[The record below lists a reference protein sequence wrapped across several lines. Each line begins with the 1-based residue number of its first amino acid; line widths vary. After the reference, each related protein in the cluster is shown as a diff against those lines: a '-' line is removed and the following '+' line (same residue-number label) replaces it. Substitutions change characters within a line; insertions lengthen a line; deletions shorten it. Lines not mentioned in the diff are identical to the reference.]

1 MSDLGP
7 DWISCKPLDVPKV
20 TGIAYTRVREAI
32 DAGELETVEPSAKRK
47 VVTRAAIE
55 KWLAEMAE
63 RAS

>member
-32 DAGELETVEPSAKRK
+32 DSGELETVGSSAKRK
-47 VVTRAAIE
+47 VVTRKAIE
-55 KWLAEMAE
+55 DWLARLSE

>member
-20 TGIAYTRVREAI
+20 TGVAYTRVREAI
-32 DAGELETVEPSAKRK
+32 DSGELETVGTSANRK
-47 VVTRAAIE
+47 VVTRKAIE
-55 KWLAEMAE
+55 AWLDRLAE